1 MPALLASLVYV
12 YLRPPEYR
20 AVARLQISP
29 AAVVTQPIDGQNT
42 PTVSTDAKSFLTEV
56 QTLTSR
62 PLLKEALN
70 RLKDDGPLPELEADP
85 IEGMQRMLLVQPVVG
100 TQVVEL
106 VAEGPQ
112 QQFLPRLVNTVID
125 AYRQHVADAFK
136 AQAASAS
143 SNVSNEVKTLEGQ
156 VAERRQAINAFRTRY
171 DIVSLE
177 HKENDVLARIEGL
190 NQSYTDANSQLAKAQ
205 AHLKSLRAAAAA
217 GRGVVKTK
225 DDPTLADLER
235 RVSALHEQWRD
246 YQRRFTSNY
255 LAIDPDATSL
265 RARLDNLQQQLIA
278 QRAAS
283 VQAAL
288 AEAEAEALA
297 AQNAVNQLRDDVAV
311 NQQQAKEFATHLNEY
326 KALREDLNH
335 VEAMHRAGLDRLTKL
350 QASELE
356 RAPRID
362 VVEAATPSR
371 EPWRPNYRLDSLI
384 AGAGSLVFG
393 LFAIWFTELIAGPA
407 ASREMLVQHTWV
419 APALGAE
426 RASGSLPLSTT
437 NAGQL
442 PAPESL
448 PRELSDVEI
457 VSLVSTATDNARLAV
472 VALLMGLSE
481 EELIALRWEDVD
493 LPGRLIRVSG
503 EATRSV
509 PLTEPLHGL
518 LVFRRRTDADA
529 ALVLHDA
536 EGGQLEASDISR
548 LVLFAAYD
556 ATLDRPEEISPAALR
571 YTYLCSLVR
580 QGIRAADIADVM
592 GRVSQREL
600 IACIQLHAPRERRP
614 LELIDRVLP
623 PLRELAGD
631 AGG

>member
-1 MPALLASLVYV
+1 M
-12 YLRPPEYR
+12 RPPEYR

-29 AAVVTQPIDGQNT
+29 AAVVTPSIDGQNT

-217 GRGVVKTK
+217 GRGVVKAK

-235 RVSALHEQWRD
+235 RVSVLQEQWRD

-265 RARLDNLQQQLIA
+265 RARLDNLQQQLTA
-278 QRAAS
+278 QRAVS

-288 AEAEAEALA
+288 AEAEAEASA
-297 AQNAVNQLRDDVAV
+297 AQNAVNQLRDDVAT

-326 KALREDLNH
+326 KTLREDLNH

-362 VVEAATPSR
+362 VVEAAAPSR
-371 EPWRPNYRLDSLI
+371 EPWRPNYRLDLLI

-393 LFAIWFTELIAGPA
+393 LFAIWFTELIAGPP
-407 ASREMLVQHTWV
+407 ASRGMLVQHTWV
-419 APALGAE
+419 APVLGAE
-426 RASGSLPLSTT
+426 RASRSLPLSTSPT

-442 PAPESL
+442 PAPEPL

-518 LVFRRRTDADA
+518 LVSRRRADADA

-548 LVLFAAYD
+548 LVLYAAYD
-556 ATLDRPEEISPAALR
+556 AALDRPEEISPAALR

-580 QGIRAADIADVM
+580 QGIRASDIADVM

-623 PLRELAGD
+623 PLRELASG